1 MSIIDRISEV
11 ADQKGFK
18 QNDICAVLDI
28 TSGTYSTW
36 KKRKTDP
43 PAKYIPRIC
52 ELLGVSESFIL
63 TGKETDKTKF
73 IPELKTYHSNF
84 SEIDEISRKY
94 NAICRSL
101 RVFNGKKDAFALLS
115 AVGIP
120 NDKPVAFTE
129 SQLNYLAFKTG
140 INAVFFEDKDIGKCD
155 ADTMYAKVK
164 ACTFDRD
171 FDFLDE
177 LEAVYPEAKQW
188 ESNYK
193 FLSFQAMQIGVNLKV
208 FEEMTSILSRFND
221 KAQIEINAIFK
232 KAVEEYEEQLKKK
245 MARELDDTSAER
257 KGEVS

>member
-1 MSIIDRISEV
+1 MTFYERLDEECKKRGTTPTALLKSLKVSTSKLTAWKNGSMPSSEWVILISES
-11 ADQKGFK
+11 
-18 QNDICAVLDI
+18 L
-28 TSGTYSTW
+28 GTPIEY
-36 KKRKTDP
+36 
-43 PAKYIPRIC
+43 
-52 ELLGVSESFIL
+52 LL
-63 TGKETDKTKF
+63 TGKETTTV
-73 IPELKTYHSNF
+73 PEIKTYHSNF
-84 SEIDEISRKY
+84 PEIDEISKKY

-129 SQLNYLAFKTG
+129 AQLNYLAFKTG

-155 ADTMYAKVK
+155 ADTMYAKAK

>member
-1 MSIIDRISEV
+1 MDVLDRITMLLGNR
-11 ADQKGFK
+11 DQKELTDYLGLKSVAF
-18 QNDICAVLDI
+18 
-28 TSGTYSTW
+28 SEW
-36 KKRKTDP
+36 KNGKSKSFRK
-43 PAKYIPRIC
+43 YLIEIS
-52 ELLGVSESFIL
+52 EFFNVSVDYL
-63 TGKETDKTKF
+63 VYGKETAAV
-73 IPELKTYHSNF
+73 PELKTYHSNF
-84 SEIDEISRKY
+84 PEIDEISRKY

-115 AVGIP
+115 AVGAP

-129 SQLNYLAFKTG
+129 AQLNYLAFKTG
-140 INAVFFEDKDIGKCD
+140 INAVLFEDKDIGKCD
-155 ADTMYAKVK
+155 ADTMYAKAK
-164 ACTFDRD
+164 ACTFYRD

-193 FLSFQAMQIGVNLKV
+193 FLRFQAMQIGVNLKV

-221 KAQIEINAIFK
+221 KAQLEINAIFK

>member
-1 MSIIDRISEV
+1 M
-11 ADQKGFK
+11 
-18 QNDICAVLDI
+18 
-28 TSGTYSTW
+28 
-36 KKRKTDP
+36 
-43 PAKYIPRIC
+43 
-52 ELLGVSESFIL
+52 
-63 TGKETDKTKF
+63 
-73 IPELKTYHSNF
+73 
-84 SEIDEISRKY
+84 
-94 NAICRSL
+94 

-115 AVGIP
+115 AVGAP

-129 SQLNYLAFKTG
+129 AQLNYLAFKTG

-155 ADTMYAKVK
+155 ADTMYAKAK
-164 ACTFDRD
+164 ACTFYRD

-193 FLSFQAMQIGVNLKV
+193 YLSFQAMQIGVNLEV
-208 FEEMTSILSRFND
+208 FEEMTSIISRFND
-221 KAQIEINAIFK
+221 KAQLEINAIFK

>member
-1 MSIIDRISEV
+1 MTFYERLDEECKKRGTTPTALLKSLKVSTSKLTAWKNGSMPSSEWVILISES
-11 ADQKGFK
+11 
-18 QNDICAVLDI
+18 L
-28 TSGTYSTW
+28 GTPIEY
-36 KKRKTDP
+36 
-43 PAKYIPRIC
+43 
-52 ELLGVSESFIL
+52 LL

-73 IPELKTYHSNF
+73 IPEIKTYHSNF
-84 SEIDEISRKY
+84 PEIDEISRKY

-155 ADTMYAKVK
+155 ADTMYAKAK

-193 FLSFQAMQIGVNLKV
+193 FLRFQAMQIGVNLKV

-221 KAQIEINAIFK
+221 KAQLEINAIFK